1 MKLESIKI
9 LIGEID
15 YKLGRIEF
23 FKERLEKWENKEDKE
38 YEQSLRRLNKLVD
51 EAANLLQIMKLEE
64 LDNFK
69 EYEEI
74 YKKLEKNII
83 SESNDESTDES
94 NDDEVL
100 DAFYKIKSG
109 EASRMAQKG

>member
-9 LIGEID
+9 LVGEID

-23 FKERLEKWENKEDKE
+23 FKERLEKWENKEERE
-38 YEQSLRRLNKLVD
+38 YEQSQRRLAKLID
-51 EAANLLQIMKLEE
+51 ETTNLLQIMKLEE

-74 YKKLEKNII
+74 AKKLEKNIL
-83 SESNDESTDES
+83 SESNDESTDE
-94 NDDEVL
+94 EVL
-100 DAFYKIKSG
+100 DAFNKIKSG

>member
-1 MKLESIKI
+1 MQLESIKI

-23 FKERLEKWENKEDKE
+23 FKERLEKWENKEERE
-38 YEQSLRRLNKLVD
+38 YEQSQRRLAKLID
-51 EAANLLQIMKLEE
+51 EAINLLQIMKLEE

-74 YKKLEKNII
+74 AKKL
-83 SESNDESTDES
+83 DEHTQLHKFEIMG
-94 NDDEVL
+94 L
-100 DAFYKIKSG
+100 F
-109 EASRMAQKG
+109 

>member
-9 LIGEID
+9 LIGEVD

-74 YKKLEKNII
+74 AKKLEKNIP
-83 SESNDESTDES
+83 SESNDESTDDES
-94 NDDEVL
+94 L
-100 DAFYKIKSG
+100 DAFNKIKSG
-109 EASRMAQKG
+109 EASRMGQKS

>member
-9 LIGEID
+9 LVGEID
-15 YKLGRIEF
+15 YKLGRIES
-23 FKERLEKWENKEDKE
+23 FKKLLENWENKEDKE

-51 EAANLLQIMKLEE
+51 EAANLLKIMELEE

-74 YKKLEKNII
+74 SKKLEKNIP
-83 SESNDESTDES
+83 SESNDESTD
-94 NDDEVL
+94 DEKIL
-100 DAFYKIKSG
+100 DAFNKIKSG

>member
-69 EYEEI
+69 EYEGI
-74 YKKLEKNII
+74 FKKLEKNTL
-83 SESNDESTDES
+83 SESNDESTD
-94 NDDEVL
+94 DDEVL
-100 DAFYKIKSG
+100 DAFSKIKSG
-109 EASRMAQKG
+109 EASRMAQKE

>member
-9 LIGEID
+9 LVGEID

-38 YEQSLRRLNKLVD
+38 YEQSLRRLAKLVD
-51 EAANLLQIMKLEE
+51 ETTNLLQIMKIEE

-69 EYEEI
+69 EYEGLL
-74 YKKLEKNII
+74 KKL
-83 SESNDESTDES
+83 
-94 NDDEVL
+94 DD
-100 DAFYKIKSG
+100 S
-109 EASRMAQKG
+109 

>member
-9 LIGEID
+9 LVGEID

-23 FKERLEKWENKEDKE
+23 FKERLEKWENKEERE
-38 YEQSLRRLNKLVD
+38 YEQSQRRLAKLID
-51 EAANLLQIMKLEE
+51 ETTNLLQIMKLEE
-64 LDNFK
+64 LNNFK

-74 YKKLEKNII
+74 AKKLEKNIL
-83 SESNDESTDES
+83 SESNDESTDE
-94 NDDEVL
+94 EIL
-100 DAFYKIKSG
+100 DAFNKIKSG

>member
-1 MKLESIKI
+1 MQLESIKI

-23 FKERLEKWENKEDKE
+23 FKERLENWENKEDKE

-74 YKKLEKNII
+74 SKKLEKNIP
-83 SESNDESTDES
+83 SKSNDEPTD
-94 NDDEVL
+94 DDEVL
-100 DAFYKIKSG
+100 DTFNKIKSG